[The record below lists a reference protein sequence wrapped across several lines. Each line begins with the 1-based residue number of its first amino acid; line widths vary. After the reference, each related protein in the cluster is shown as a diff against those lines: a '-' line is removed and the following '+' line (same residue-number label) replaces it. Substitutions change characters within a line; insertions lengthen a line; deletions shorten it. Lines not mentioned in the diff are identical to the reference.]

1 MPARDIWL
9 FMEALMKICL
19 NKITVGMLAAT
30 AMTLG
35 TIGMAQAQAYPVKS
49 IRMIFPFPPGGPTDL
64 LGRAIAQK
72 LSDNMGQQ
80 VVADNRP
87 GAGGNLGLDLTA
99 KSPADGYTI
108 VLSSPL
114 IALAPLLY
122 SKLNYDPFKDLHP
135 LSLVATIQNVLL
147 VHPSVPA
154 KTLKELI
161 QIASKSPGKLSYG
174 SGGVGTTTHLAP
186 ELMKSLTKTNI
197 IHVPYK
203 GSGLALIGLMGGDV
217 DVLIM
222 AAPASAPQVQ
232 AGKVRALAVLSEK
245 RAVSMPNVPT
255 SKEAGYEGLEVPIW
269 YGILVTTGTPAP
281 IIARL
286 NSELVKALTSPDL
299 KERLNSAGIE
309 PMTSTPEQFAAF
321 IKSENTR
328 FAKVIKDAGIKPE

>member
-1 MPARDIWL
+1 
-9 FMEALMKICL
+9 MKMTKLGIMR
-19 NKITVGMLAAT
+19 GGLAAV
-30 AMTLG
+30 AMTAACAG
-35 TIGMAQAQAYPVKS
+35 FAQAQTYPVKS

-72 LSDNMGQQ
+72 MSDQIGQQ

-87 GAGGNLGLDLTA
+87 GAGGNLGLELAA

-108 VLSSPL
+108 VLTSPL
-114 IALAPLLY
+114 IALGPLLY
-122 SKLNYDPFKDLHP
+122 SKLNYDSFKDLQP

-154 KTLKELI
+154 KTLKELV

-186 ELMKSLTKTNI
+186 ELMKSLTKTSI
-197 IHVPYK
+197 VHVPYK

-222 AAPASAPQVQ
+222 AVPASAPQVQ
-232 AGKVRALAVLSEK
+232 SGKVRALAVLSDK
-245 RAVSMPNVPT
+245 RATALPTVPT
-255 SKEAGYEGLEVPIW
+255 TKEAGFEGLEVPIW
-269 YGILVTTGTPAP
+269 YGILTTTGTPKD
-281 IIARL
+281 IVARL
-286 NSELVKALTSPDL
+286 HSELVKALTSVEL
-299 KERLNSAGIE
+299 KERLISAGIE
-309 PMTSTPEQFAAF
+309 PMQSTPEQFAAF
-321 IKSENTR
+321 IRSENTR

>member
-1 MPARDIWL
+1 
-9 FMEALMKICL
+9 MKISL
-19 NKITVGMLAAT
+19 NRLTGGTVAA
-30 AMTLG
+30 AVMALG
-35 TIGMAQAQAYPVKS
+35 TIGVAQAQAYPAKS

-72 LSDNMGQQ
+72 LSDNIGQQ
-80 VVADNRP
+80 VIADNRP

-99 KSPADGYTI
+99 KAPADGYTI

-122 SKLNYDPFKDLHP
+122 SKLNYDPFKDLQP

-154 KTLKELI
+154 KTLQDLV
-161 QIASKSPGKLSYG
+161 QIARKSPGKLSYG

-186 ELMKSLTKTNI
+186 ELLKSLTKTNMV
-197 IHVPYK
+197 HVPYK

-245 RAVSMPNVPT
+245 RAVAMPNVPT
-255 SKEAGYEGLEVPIW
+255 SKEAGIEGLEVPIW

-281 IIARL
+281 IVARL
-286 NSELVKALTSPDL
+286 NGELIKALTSPDL
-299 KERLNSAGIE
+299 KDRLNNAGIE

-321 IKSENTR
+321 IRSENAR

>member
-1 MPARDIWL
+1 MASRNVIS
-9 FMEALMKICL
+9 
-19 NKITVGMLAAT
+19 LAPIIVA
-30 AMTLG
+30 AIISLSAH
-35 TIGMAQAQAYPVKS
+35 AQPYPSKP

-72 LSDNMGQQ
+72 LSDQMGQQ

-122 SKLNYDPFKDLHP
+122 SKLNYDPFKDLQP
-135 LSLVATIQNVLL
+135 LSLVATIQNILL

-154 KTLKELI
+154 KTLQELV
-161 QIASKSPGKLSYG
+161 QIARKSPGKLSYG

-186 ELMKSLTKTNI
+186 ELLKSLTKTNI
-197 IHVPYK
+197 VHVPYK
-203 GSGLALIGLMGGDV
+203 GSGQALIGLMGGDV

-222 AAPASAPQVQ
+222 AVPASAPQVQ
-232 AGKVRALAVLSEK
+232 SGKVRALAVLSDK
-245 RAVSMPNVPT
+245 RATALPNVPT
-255 SKEAGYEGLEVPIW
+255 SKEAGIEGLEVPIW
-269 YGILVTTGTPAP
+269 YGILTTAGTPAA
-281 IIARL
+281 IVARL
-286 NSELVKALTSPDL
+286 NSELVKALTSAEL
-299 KERLNSAGIE
+299 KERLTAAGIE

-321 IKSENTR
+321 IKSENAR
-328 FAKVIKDAGIKPE
+328 FARVIKDAGIKPE